1 MTHKNSHSLHSAN
14 SANQNAIHDLANIY
28 MAGAERFAELNLS
41 TIRDAVADGMPAKKQ
56 RSDAESDSGFNIPQ
70 ATSLQPM
77 IDKSMAYS
85 RSAYEILA
93 ETQQEVLNL
102 LTAQMGA
109 FSGNFKLP
117 TDWNVSFDMFNNGVK
132 QFTTAANQNLSA
144 TTEAARKSAEAVLKV
159 SKAA

>member
-1 MTHKNSHSLHSAN
+1 MTHKNSHSPSSAN
-14 SANQNAIHDLANIY
+14 PANGEAIHALANIY
-28 MAGAERFAELNLS
+28 MVSAERFTELNLS
-41 TIRDAVADGMPAKKQ
+41 TIRDALEEGMSITRQRPAAA
-56 RSDAESDSGFNIPQ
+56 SNSGFEFPQ

-85 RSAYEILA
+85 RSAYEIFA
-93 ETQQEVLNL
+93 ETQQEVLKL
-102 LTAQMGA
+102 LTAQMGV

-117 TDWNVSFDMFNNGVK
+117 TDWNASFDIFNNGVK

>member
-1 MTHKNSHSLHSAN
+1 MTHKNSHSPSSAN
-14 SANQNAIHDLANIY
+14 PANSEAIHALANIY
-28 MAGAERFAELNLS
+28 MVSAERFTELNLS
-41 TIRDAVADGMPAKKQ
+41 TIRDALEEGMSVTRQ
-56 RSDAESDSGFNIPQ
+56 RPTAASNSGFEFPQ

-93 ETQQEVLNL
+93 ETQQEVLKL
-102 LTAQMGA
+102 LTAQMGV

-117 TDWNVSFDMFNNGVK
+117 TDWNASFDIFNNGVK

>member
-1 MTHKNSHSLHSAN
+1 MVS
-14 SANQNAIHDLANIY
+14 
-28 MAGAERFAELNLS
+28 AERFTELNLS
-41 TIRDAVADGMPAKKQ
+41 TIRDALDEGMSVTRQRPAAGSK
-56 RSDAESDSGFNIPQ
+56 SGFEFPQ

-93 ETQQEVLNL
+93 ETQQEVLKL
-102 LTAQMGA
+102 LTTQMGV
-109 FSGNFKLP
+109 FSDNFKLP
-117 TDWNVSFDMFNNGVK
+117 TDWNGSFDMFNNGVK